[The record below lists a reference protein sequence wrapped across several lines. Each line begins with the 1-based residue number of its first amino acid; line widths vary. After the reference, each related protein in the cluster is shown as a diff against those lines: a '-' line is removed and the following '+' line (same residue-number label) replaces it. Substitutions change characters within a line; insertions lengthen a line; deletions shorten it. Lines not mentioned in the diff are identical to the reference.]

1 MLAFVPPFVGELSAP
16 ALIVLVLHRHRRPS
30 VSADGLYL
38 FWDAIAFQP

>member
-1 MLAFVPPFVGELSAP
+1 MLAFVPPLVGELSAP
-16 ALIVLVLHRHRRPS
+16 ALIVRGLHRHRRPS